1 MNTNIINRKR
11 KKKEQEREIESSVN
25 NAEKLR
31 QFGKKIRFC
40 LCFEFV

>member
-1 MNTNIINRKR
+1 MNTNIIKRKR
-11 KKKEQEREIESSVN
+11 KKEQKREIESSVN